1 MKILVLYTRLTGV
14 RCKTYAI
21 LSVGSIA
28 NSDLEP
34 YTIYQG
40 NPAKKIRN
48 RVIEAWKFPS
58 SQQPTTAK

>member
-14 RCKTYAI
+14 KCKTHAI

-28 NSDLEP
+28 NIDLESHA
-34 YTIYQG
+34 IYKG

-48 RVIEAWKFPS
+48 RVIES
-58 SQQPTTAK
+58 